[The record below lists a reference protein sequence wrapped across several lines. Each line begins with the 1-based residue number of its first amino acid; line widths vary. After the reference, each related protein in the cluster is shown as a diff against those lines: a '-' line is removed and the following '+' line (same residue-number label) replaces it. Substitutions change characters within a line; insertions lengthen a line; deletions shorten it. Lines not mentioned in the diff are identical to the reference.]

1 MAQVKEVV
9 RKQVNAGD
17 GTAIKKVSPLARFIA
32 DPSKEFNGK
41 SAFAAQFTE
50 LFCFENESEIPKQ
63 RKVYL
68 ADFPGD
74 NALKKFTDESNE
86 GDVLLIEKL
95 PVKNGGFANGVNRN
109 EPVPDMDAYVEEIK
123 EKKLSVYSCY
133 IPFITLSPLSVSL
146 VIADTIN
153 GKVTEGCVYND
164 KKDNISL
171 LFCEMDNMAADGVW
185 MGPEALAEVIESA
198 GSFKRKIK
206 KAAIAAGPSC
216 NKLKWKEEAAKRG
229 ADIYITV
236 NLCERE
242 EVTPAEYKANFK
254 STDSG
259 SLPCFNVSLDEAGHT
274 LRKQLKKKWLE
285 DHFGVTLVLLP

>member
-9 RKQVNAGD
+9 SKQANAGD
-17 GTAIKKVSPLARFIA
+17 GTAIKKVSSLGRFIA
-32 DPSKEFNGK
+32 DPGLKFNGK

-68 ADFPGD
+68 TDFPGD
-74 NALKKFTDESNE
+74 NALKKFTEESNE
-86 GDVLLIEKL
+86 GDVLFIEKL
-95 PVKNGGFANGVNRN
+95 PVKNGGFTNGVKRN
-109 EPVPDMDAYVEEIK
+109 EPVPDMDAYVKKIK
-123 EKKLSVYSCY
+123 EKKLSVYSCH

-146 VIADTIN
+146 VMAVTIN
-153 GKVTEGCVYND
+153 GKVTEGCVFNN

-171 LFCEMDNMAADGVW
+171 LFCELDNIAADGLWV
-185 MGPEALAEVIESA
+185 GPEALAEAIEST
-198 GSFKRKIK
+198 GSSKKKIK

-216 NKLKWKEEAAKRG
+216 NKLKWKEKAAKRG

-242 EVTPAEYKANFK
+242 EATPSENKANFNA
-254 STDSG
+254 TDSDT
-259 SLPCFNVSLDEAGHT
+259 LPCFNFSLNEADHT
-274 LRKQLKKKWLE
+274 LIKQLKKKWVEENL
-285 DHFGVTLVLLP
+285 GMTLVLLS